1 MNYSKSRYSILHS
14 LFIGGNNTFLQKNY
28 YFSLSTEIKE
38 EKKNL
43 NETY

>member
-28 YFSLSTEIKE
+28 YFSLSTEIQE